1 MEEVREFFDF
11 STIHGLNHISSSK
24 KWAKIFWILIVI
36 GGFSGA
42 IMLIHTS
49 FLIWEQSPI
58 TTTVETLPISQLTLP
73 NITVCPPMNTS
84 LNLNYDI
91 LQSINR
97 SLDLETREKML
108 EYTIEIIQENF
119 FQEVMYNLSKLHEQK
134 RYYNWYHGLTELRY
148 PYYDQFSKQFYYRIE
163 TTASTGNC
171 STKHFKDNFDVDKVD
186 ENIFYYI
193 HVGIPKSDKNTQLL
207 YNIDRKTIYQYGEND
222 KTFVGMVG
230 YLKKDLEHFNK
241 NITNPHASG
250 WIWLNHNRD
259 LTKDDIKS
267 LDLKS
272 MPGFRFTWKYD
283 RKIRDWK
290 KFENETFNK
299 QFKRLL
305 TFKILVPYINHN

>member
-1 MEEVREFFDF
+1 MDEVREFFDV
-11 STIHGLNHISSSK
+11 STIHGLHHISSSR

-108 EYTIEIIQENF
+108 EYTIEVIQENF

-134 RYYNWYHGLTELRY
+134 RYYNWYHALWH
-148 PYYDQFSKQFYYRIE
+148 I
-163 TTASTGNC
+163 
-171 STKHFKDNFDVDKVD
+171 
-186 ENIFYYI
+186 
-193 HVGIPKSDKNTQLL
+193 
-207 YNIDRKTIYQYGEND
+207 
-222 KTFVGMVG
+222 
-230 YLKKDLEHFNK
+230 
-241 NITNPHASG
+241 
-250 WIWLNHNRD
+250 
-259 LTKDDIKS
+259 
-267 LDLKS
+267 
-272 MPGFRFTWKYD
+272 
-283 RKIRDWK
+283 
-290 KFENETFNK
+290 
-299 QFKRLL
+299 
-305 TFKILVPYINHN
+305 